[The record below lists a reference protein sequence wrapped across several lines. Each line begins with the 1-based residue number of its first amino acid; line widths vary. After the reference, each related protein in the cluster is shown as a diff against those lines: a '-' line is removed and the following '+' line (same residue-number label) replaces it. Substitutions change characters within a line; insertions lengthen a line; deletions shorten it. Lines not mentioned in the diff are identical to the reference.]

1 MDEEFLHD
9 IYDLDNDLELGNINA
24 NEDVNIKANEYMKN
38 VKRYINEKK
47 LKSCEI
53 FLTELLNDF
62 ENEPFEFIIFS
73 TIKIYCNLRLYNY
86 RSISNDLTSLGNL
99 ECSSYRFEN
108 YSDKY
113 KKKKGTMIPFLLR
126 LINCYYP
133 YTLSLYFTSF
143 DRLYL
148 LILNYEEKLKKCIE
162 YISIYEKKDEKNEHI
177 EINISSSSDISNNIN
192 FYRRKKNI
200 IFHYICI
207 TSYVLC
213 DLLLKKNYI
222 EQAIQLLRNKI
233 LYYDQNDINTISLIG
248 KLSLLMGCLDIS
260 VECFNKVESFICS
273 DNYENINDKYQKNN
287 GDDIN
292 NNNNNNNN
300 NKNNWKHILYN
311 HSYINKNFLNL
322 YLEEYNVALN
332 ELFKISP
339 DFFNKN
345 AINDYSFYSNN
356 LSITYFYNNDLKN
369 AIHILETLINEN
381 YINTFPS
388 LVKNLNYFYELAKI
402 KNEQVNTIN
411 DFISNNLGEDQEI
424 LSVIP
429 RRT

>member
-1 MDEEFLHD
+1 MDEDFLHD
-9 IYDLDNDLELGNINA
+9 IYDLDKDLELGNINVD
-24 NEDVNIKANEYMKN
+24 EDVNMKANEYMKN

-86 RSISNDLTSLGNL
+86 RSISNDLTALGNL
-99 ECSSYRFEN
+99 ENSSYRFEN
-108 YSDKY
+108 FPDKY

-148 LILNYEEKLKKCIE
+148 LILHYEKILKKCIE
-162 YISIYEKKDEKNEHI
+162 YISIHEKKDEKKEHI
-177 EINISSSSDISNNIN
+177 KINISSSSNISNHLD
-192 FYRRKKNI
+192 FYLRKKNI
-200 IFHYICI
+200 VFHYICI

-233 LYYDQNDINTISLIG
+233 LYYEQNDVNTISLIG

-260 VECFNKVESFICS
+260 MECFNKVESFICS
-273 DNYENINDKYQKNN
+273 DKYENENNKYLKNN
-287 GDDIN
+287 GDKLNDN
-292 NNNNNNNN
+292 NR
-300 NKNNWKHILYN
+300 KHILYN

-369 AIHILETLINEN
+369 AIHILEALINGN
-381 YINTFPS
+381 YLNTFPS
-388 LVKNLNYFYELAKI
+388 LIKNLNYFYELGKI

-411 DFISNNLGEDQEI
+411 DFISNNMGEDQEI

-429 RRT
+429 RRPSNL